1 MDREIYY
8 VYVINCLTPD
18 YVYIGM
24 TKHLEHRISKHKAGE
39 GSAFTKRFG
48 YKEHYVVGTF
58 ESKSE
63 AKKYEGRMFH
73 GLKKEGKKVCG
84 SLWSVWDEN
93 KGEARQIYKH

>member
-58 ESKSE
+58 ESSQKPRS
-63 AKKYEGRMFH
+63 M
-73 GLKKEGKKVCG
+73 KEGCFMV
-84 SLWSVWDEN
+84 
-93 KGEARQIYKH
+93 